1 MVLIIYDYQF
11 GNIRWSLFFF
21 YLQLSQVASRIHFAA
36 SVSAVSLEAYFKV
49 YLCPGAC
56 FRFVFETNTLRVVK
70 Q

>member
-1 MVLIIYDYQF
+1 MIT
-11 GNIRWSLFFF
+11 SLVTSGKVFFFFF